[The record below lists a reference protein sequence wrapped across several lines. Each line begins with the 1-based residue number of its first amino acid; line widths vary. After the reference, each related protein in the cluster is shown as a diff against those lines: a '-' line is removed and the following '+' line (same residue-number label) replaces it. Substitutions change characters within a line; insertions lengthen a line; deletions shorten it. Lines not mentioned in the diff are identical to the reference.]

1 MMKAY
6 IFNIHDVVLVMTAI
20 EAILLA
26 LFQAALPAKKRFS
39 GPLLSVFLITIAT
52 LAAGTLILWNH
63 HVQLHPVVDQYWV
76 PYFLVLALMMKGPIL
91 YLYVSSIT
99 RSGFRLRVSD
109 SLHLLPALAGC
120 ITLAIFGLDANDLR
134 YDWPYEPHPLQPA
147 VNHLWDSVKL
157 VPLGYALAAI
167 VQVRR
172 YQDQLKDEYSHFS
185 TTGPNWLKVLTL
197 GFFISW
203 SWSALAHLMARFSTP
218 ETADYLGIADNY
230 VTFILINALFTYSLV
245 YAHQLL
251 MIRTESVRPHEREK
265 PSDSAVGRVKQL
277 MDEDKVYLKHNLNI
291 EQFAKR
297 VELPVKE
304 VSSVINKHF
313 GTNFFE
319 FINSYR
325 IEEAKRLLAD
335 PTLTEKTILD
345 ILMDAGFNSKSAFHR
360 FFKRLVGMS
369 PSEYRRAA
377 LSSEDEKNSEA
388 A

>member
-1 MMKAY
+1 MKAY

-26 LFQAALPAKKRFS
+26 VFQAALPAKKRLS
-39 GPLLSVFLITIAT
+39 APLLSIFLVTIAT
-52 LAAGTLILWNH
+52 LAAGTLVLWNP
-63 HVQLHPVVDQYWV
+63 HVQLQSTLHHFWV
-76 PYFLVLALMMKGPIL
+76 PYLLVLALMMKGPIL

-99 RSGFRLRVSD
+99 RSDFRIQISHA
-109 SLHLLPALAGC
+109 LHLLPALAGC
-120 ITLAIFGLDANDLR
+120 ATLAIFGLDANDLR
-134 YDWPYEPHPLQPA
+134 YDWPYEPHPLQAA
-147 VNHLWDSVKL
+147 VNHLWDGVKI

-167 VQVRR
+167 VQVRS
-172 YQDQLKDEYSHFS
+172 YQTQLKDEYSHFS
-185 TTGPNWLKVLTL
+185 TTGPNWLNVLTL

-203 SWSALAHLMARFSTP
+203 SWSAIAHLMARFSTP

-251 MIRTESVRPHEREK
+251 TIQNEKVRPAEQGR
-265 PSDSAVGRVKQL
+265 PSESAVMRVKKL
-277 MDEDKVYLKHNLNI
+277 MEGDKVYLKHNLNI
-291 EQFAKR
+291 EQFSRR

-319 FINSYR
+319 FVNSYR
-325 IEEAKRLLAD
+325 IDEAKRLLAD
-335 PTLTEKTILD
+335 PTMTDKTVLD
-345 ILMDAGFNSKSAFHR
+345 ILMDSGFNSKSAFHR

-369 PSEYRRAA
+369 PSEYRRRVLDTAEEVKKA
-377 LSSEDEKNSEA
+377 S
-388 A
+388 

>member
-1 MMKAY
+1 
-6 IFNIHDVVLVMTAI
+6 
-20 EAILLA
+20 
-26 LFQAALPAKKRFS
+26 
-39 GPLLSVFLITIAT
+39 
-52 LAAGTLILWNH
+52 
-63 HVQLHPVVDQYWV
+63 VQLQPTLDHFWI
-76 PYFLVLALMMKGPIL
+76 PYLLVLALMIKGPIL

-99 RSGFRLRVSD
+99 RSDFRIRAGHG
-109 SLHLLPALAGC
+109 LHLLPALAGC
-120 ITLAIFGLDANDLR
+120 ATLAIFELDANDLR
-134 YDWPYEPHPLQPA
+134 YDWPYEPHPLQAA
-147 VNHLWDSVKL
+147 VNHLWDGVKL

-172 YQDQLKDEYSHFS
+172 YQVQLKDEYSHFS
-185 TTGPNWLKVLTL
+185 TTGPNWLKVLTM

-203 SWSALAHLMARFSTP
+203 SWSAFAHLMARFSTP

-251 MIRTESVRPHEREK
+251 TIRTESVRPHEREK
-265 PSDSAVGRVKQL
+265 PSDSAVERVKQL
-277 MDEDKVYLKHNLNI
+277 MDQDKVYLKHNLNI

-325 IEEAKRLLAD
+325 IDEAKRLLAD
-335 PTLTEKTILD
+335 PNLTDKTILD
-345 ILMDAGFNSKSAFHR
+345 ILMDSGFNSKSAFHR

-369 PSEYRRAA
+369 PSEYRRSAHSA
-377 LSSEDEKNSEA
+377 EDEKNSEA

>member
-6 IFNIHDVVLVMTAI
+6 IFNIHDVVLFMTAV

-26 LFQAALPAKKRFS
+26 LFQAALPAKKRLS
-39 GPLLSVFLITIAT
+39 ASLLSTFLITIAT
-52 LAAGTLILWNH
+52 LAACTLILWNNQM
-63 HVQLHPVVDQYWV
+63 QLNSSVKQLWV
-76 PYFLVLALMMKGPIL
+76 PYLLVAALMMKGPIL
-91 YLYVSSIT
+91 YLYVSCIT
-99 RSGFRLRVSD
+99 QSGFQLRARHG
-109 SLHLLPALAGC
+109 LHLLPALAGC
-120 ITLAIFGLDANDLR
+120 ATLAIFGLDASDIR
-134 YDWPYEPHPLQPA
+134 YDWPYEPHPLQA
-147 VNHLWDSVKL
+147 VVNHLWDALKL
-157 VPLGYALAAI
+157 VPLGYSLAALL
-167 VQVRR
+167 QARS
-172 YQDQLKDEYSHFS
+172 YQDRLKDEYSHFS

-203 SWSALAHLMARFSTP
+203 SWSAVAHLMARFSTP
-218 ETADYLGIADNY
+218 STADYLGIADNY
-230 VTFILINALFTYSLV
+230 VTLILINALFTYSLV

-251 MIRTESVRPHEREK
+251 IIRTESVRPHEREK
-265 PSDSAVGRVKQL
+265 PSDSAVERVKQL
-277 MDEDKVYLKHNLNI
+277 MDQDKVYLKHNLNI

-335 PTLTEKTILD
+335 PNLAEKTILD
-345 ILMDAGFNSKSAFHR
+345 ILMDSGFNSKSAFHR

-369 PSEYRRAA
+369 PSEYRRSAHSA
-377 LSSEDEKNSEA
+377 EDEKNSEA